1 MKRLI
6 RLLCAVAMAL
16 AVSHA
21 SADPANAIM
30 RLLNSQASGSARG
43 FVKAAEEVAAEAKRG
58 RPVYAYVLA
67 LVSRMPNPPPAAR
80 LDDATRNKYLDG
92 CRDKIKKLANEKNNS
107 MAWYLLSLENNDRDL
122 LHRAADA
129 GNVQAMNAWGTY
141 LVTRAAGG
149 TSDTNEVNRILGVA
163 YDYFKAA
170 AGQGDANGLYN
181 LGMCHLRGLGTPQ
194 DDQSAFN
201 CFRSAAEKEDPEAIN
216 NIGLFFR
223 EGRVVDKDL
232 ELSTKWFEKSASYD
246 NAYGQ
251 FNFALALQN
260 GDGVAQDE
268 VRAAKLLARAAEG
281 ECVEAIDAYGVALWK
296 GRGVRE
302 DPEAAF
308 RQFLRAAEAGYPPAM
323 ENLST
328 CYQLGKG
335 VKADER
341 RSLEWKIRSRAARG
355 DRNAQA
361 WLQQNANKR

>member
-1 MKRLI
+1 M
-6 RLLCAVAMAL
+6 
-16 AVSHA
+16 
-21 SADPANAIM
+21 
-30 RLLNSQASGSARG
+30 
-43 FVKAAEEVAAEAKRG
+43 
-58 RPVYAYVLA
+58 
-67 LVSRMPNPPPAAR
+67 
-80 LDDATRNKYLDG
+80 
-92 CRDKIKKLANEKNNS
+92 
-107 MAWYLLSLENNDRDL
+107 
-122 LHRAADA
+122 
-129 GNVQAMNAWGTY
+129 
-141 LVTRAAGG
+141 
-149 TSDTNEVNRILGVA
+149 
-163 YDYFKAA
+163 
-170 AGQGDANGLYN
+170 
-181 LGMCHLRGLGTPQ
+181 
-194 DDQSAFN
+194 
-201 CFRSAAEKEDPEAIN
+201 
-216 NIGLFFR
+216 
-223 EGRVVDKDL
+223 DKDL

-251 FNFALALQN
+251 FNFALALQK

-328 CYQLGKG
+328 CYRLGKG

-361 WLQQNANKR
+361 WLQQNANKK